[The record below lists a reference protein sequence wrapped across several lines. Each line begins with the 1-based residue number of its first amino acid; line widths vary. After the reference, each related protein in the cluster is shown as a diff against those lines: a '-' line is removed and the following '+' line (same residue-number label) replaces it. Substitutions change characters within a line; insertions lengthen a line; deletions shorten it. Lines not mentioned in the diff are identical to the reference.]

1 MPKRKVLFVREIVK
15 QILQIVICYK
25 LQKSSGQK
33 RQKRPQ
39 QRCETCTETSGPLME
54 AFLPED
60 HLRPQERKISHIY
73 TKRDGRFDGTENLC
87 AKPCVALI
95 KTSWLCNFLGFVC
108 MFLSWER
115 GWGWGI
121 CLLYLSNASYDNKV
135 LFTPILF
142 SLVNKAYSLYAL
154 QINGIY

>member
-25 LQKSSGQK
+25 LQKSSCQK

-73 TKRDGRFDGTENLC
+73 TKRDGRFSRFCLY
-87 AKPCVALI
+87 V
-95 KTSWLCNFLGFVC
+95 SFLGMGVGGGAYIYC
-108 MFLSWER
+108 TSLMR
-115 GWGWGI
+115 PMI
-121 CLLYLSNASYDNKV
+121 IK
-135 LFTPILF
+135 F
-142 SLVNKAYSLYAL
+142 SLHQFCSPW
-154 QINGIY
+154 

>member
-1 MPKRKVLFVREIVK
+1 MPKRKVLFVRQIVK

-25 LQKSSGQK
+25 LQKSSG
-33 RQKRPQ
+33 QKRPQ

-115 GWGWGI
+115 GWGVGGGAYI
-121 CLLYLSNASYDNKV
+121 YCTSLMRPMIIK
-135 LFTPILF
+135 F
-142 SLVNKAYSLYAL
+142 SLHQFCSPWWIKHIAYMHCK
-154 QINGIY
+154 

>member
-1 MPKRKVLFVREIVK
+1 MPKRKVLFVQEIVK

-25 LQKSSGQK
+25 LQKSSGKK

-95 KTSWLCNFLGFVC
+95 ETL
-108 MFLSWER
+108 
-115 GWGWGI
+115 
-121 CLLYLSNASYDNKV
+121 
-135 LFTPILF
+135 
-142 SLVNKAYSLYAL
+142 
-154 QINGIY
+154 

>member
-1 MPKRKVLFVREIVK
+1 MPKRKVLFVQEIVK

-54 AFLPED
+54 AFRQED

-73 TKRDGRFDGTENLC
+73 TKRDGRSDATENLC

-95 KTSWLCNFLGFVC
+95 KTS
-108 MFLSWER
+108 
-115 GWGWGI
+115 
-121 CLLYLSNASYDNKV
+121 
-135 LFTPILF
+135 
-142 SLVNKAYSLYAL
+142 
-154 QINGIY
+154 